1 LRPIFSGRLPG
12 GADMTDLA
20 GTQISNLLE
29 ALPGIAKVLRS
40 PVADAFVGLIQA
52 ASGEGDFDPADAD
65 EIMQY
70 AVRRNLIASEEAER
84 VMEEARA
91 SSSARRKA
99 PKAGGKPAGKPKTA
113 PPKPP
118 KSVVASSPK
127 KAAKKTVGK
136 PAKASRKKTTKKA
149 VRKTAKKPPKKV
161 AKRRAPKRTKAVKS
175 SARRPH
181 KKK

>member
-1 LRPIFSGRLPG
+1 
-12 GADMTDLA
+12 MTDLA

-91 SSSARRKA
+91 SSSAKRKA
-99 PKAGGKPAGKPKTA
+99 PKAGEKSAGKPKTA
-113 PPKPP
+113 PAKSPKP
-118 KSVVASSPK
+118 VVASPPK
-127 KAAKKTVGK
+127 KVAKKTVGK
-136 PAKASRKKTTKKA
+136 SVKASRKRTAKKA
-149 VRKTAKKPPKKV
+149 VRKAVRKPPKKV
-161 AKRRAPKRTKAVKS
+161 AKRPASKRTKAVKP

>member
-1 LRPIFSGRLPG
+1 
-12 GADMTDLA
+12 MTDLA

-91 SSSARRKA
+91 STGAKRRVGNVA
-99 PKAGGKPAGKPKTA
+99 SKPGGKPKTTSA
-113 PPKPP
+113 KPP
-118 KSVVASSPK
+118 KVAAATQTQ

-136 PAKASRKKTTKKA
+136 PFKTPK
-149 VRKTAKKPPKKV
+149 KKV
-161 AKRRAPKRTKAVKS
+161 AKKVARKVGKKAAKKVPRRPAPKRAKAIKS
-175 SARRPH
+175 PARRPH